1 MAIESFI
8 VFKLNTF
15 EELAGQVYPTAA
27 PVGDCD
33 PPFAIYTVMS
43 SVPTCDL
50 SGDIVSI
57 LDTIR
62 VDLYGDDYDALC
74 ALARTVE
81 DALTAEC
88 EEYEDLYI
96 FYCHVARGEPDGFDM
111 NMALH
116 RKTLTVA
123 VRYGR

>member
-33 PPFAIYTVMS
+33 PPFVIYTVMS

-74 ALARTVE
+74 ALALTVE

-96 FYCHVARGEPDGFDM
+96 FYSHVARGEPDGFDM
-111 NMALH
+111 NMELH

-123 VRYGR
+123 VRYWR

>member
-1 MAIESFI
+1 MVENYI
-8 VFKLNTF
+8 VFKLNTVT
-15 EELAGQVYPTAA
+15 ELSGQIYPTAA

-43 SVPTCDL
+43 SVPAYDL
-50 SGDIVSI
+50 YGDVVSI

-74 ALARTVE
+74 ALAQTTE
-81 DALTAEC
+81 NSLKAEC
-88 EEYEDLYI
+88 EEYDDLYV
-96 FYCHVARGEPDGFDM
+96 FYSRVSRGEADGFDM
-111 NMALH
+111 NMELH

-123 VRYGR
+123 VRYWR

>member
-1 MAIESFI
+1 MCEDYI
-8 VFKLNTF
+8 VSKLNAVCD
-15 EELAGQVYPTAA
+15 LSGQIYPTAA

-43 SVPTCDL
+43 SVPTRDL
-50 SGDIVSI
+50 SGDTVSI

-74 ALARTVE
+74 ALALTVG
-81 DALTAEC
+81 DALTAKC

-96 FYCHVARGEPDGFDM
+96 FYSHVARGEPDGFDM
-111 NMALH
+111 NMELH

-123 VRYGR
+123 VRYWR

>member
-8 VFKLNTF
+8 VFKLNTVT
-15 EELAGQVYPTAA
+15 ELFGQIYPTAA
-27 PVGDCD
+27 PVGDCN

-62 VDLYGDDYDALC
+62 VDLYGNDYDDLC
-74 ALARTVE
+74 SLARTVE

-88 EEYEDLYI
+88 EECEELYI
-96 FYCHVARGEPDGFDM
+96 FYSHVARGEPDGFDM
-111 NMALH
+111 NMVLH
-116 RKTLTVA
+116 RKTLSVA
-123 VRYGR
+123 VRYWR